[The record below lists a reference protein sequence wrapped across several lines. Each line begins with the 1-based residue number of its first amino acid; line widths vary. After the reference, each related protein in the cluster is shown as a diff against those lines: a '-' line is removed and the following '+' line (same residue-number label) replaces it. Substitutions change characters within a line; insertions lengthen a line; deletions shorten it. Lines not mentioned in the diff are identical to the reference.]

1 MVGFTPGL
9 KLVGPL
15 CLRATE
21 LADNPL
27 VHVPKAALPVLEKA
41 NALRRRV
48 QGRFFSVDLI
58 QWNEVAYGERMRQHV
73 HIWELNDL
81 CPRDGWPAVLL
92 IHGGGW
98 REGSWRD
105 YESFGPQLSRKG
117 LMVAAMDYRLAPEHP
132 WPAQLDDVLEAI
144 AFLRSQL
151 TDPDRI
157 ALWGH
162 SAGGH
167 LAMMAAM
174 AKPEWVRCVVALG
187 APSDLQDLHPDETR
201 DVFGVNTLREAS
213 PIHVDCENPPPILLV
228 HGEHDPVCSVH
239 QARSHAAA
247 RSGVEL
253 IEVADGDHG
262 IRWPPLA
269 TYRARRDAVSW
280 MIKEM
285 DLPERGSKWKR
296 RKKKNR

>member
-1 MVGFTPGL
+1 MVVSTRGPRP
-9 KLVGPL
+9 VEPL
-15 CLRATE
+15 CPRRID

-48 QGRFFSVDLI
+48 QGRVTSFDLI
-58 QWNEVAYGERMRQHV
+58 QWDEVAYGERMRQHV

-98 REGSWRD
+98 REGSWRA

-132 WPAQLDDVLEAI
+132 WPAQLEDVLEAI

-157 ALWGH
+157 ALWGD

-167 LAMMAAM
+167 LAMMAAIE
-174 AKPEWVRCVVALG
+174 KPEWVRCVVALG
-187 APSDLQDLHPDETR
+187 APSDLRDLHPDETGAVFKGCDLQ
-201 DVFGVNTLREAS
+201 DVS
-213 PIHVDCENPPPILLV
+213 PIHQTSDKSPPMLLV
-228 HGEHDPVCSVH
+228 HGEHDPVCSIA
-239 QARSHAAA
+239 QARAHAAA
-247 RSGVEL
+247 QKGVEL
-253 IEVADGDHG
+253 MEVPEGDHG
-262 IRWPPLA
+262 LRWPPLA
-269 TYRARRDAVSW
+269 SFRARRSAVSW
-280 MIKEM
+280 LLGKM
-285 DLPERGSKWKR
+285 DMPERGSKWKR
-296 RKKKNR
+296 RKKKSR